1 MKLVLIA
8 FAMAAM
14 GLMGL
19 PSSSIAIVVESG
31 DFVVEVQDLKD
42 LAFGTGSG
50 LYVAPTATERVDYN
64 TLAATLLSGNVTGAD
79 TQATALDYDLV
90 EFTDTISGRVFHG
103 LRERLVG
110 GAPTRGWGS
119 YFLDLSFQADAL
131 VEVPH
136 PLFDTN
142 SWEIAANAF
151 VHSGA
156 RGFQMTGA
164 HRNANG
170 IGTADVADLTNTI
183 FHEVHTAWK
192 MSSKKDGICTVR
204 NPLSVTGTAGDC
216 LTMSIQA
223 ARGIALKLYCVLR

>member
-1 MKLVLIA
+1 M
-8 FAMAAM
+8 
-14 GLMGL
+14 
-19 PSSSIAIVVESG
+19 ESG

-42 LAFGTGSG
+42 LAFGTSSG
-50 LYVAPTATERVDYN
+50 LYVAPTATEVGDFN

-79 TQATALDYDLV
+79 TQAAALDYDLV

-110 GAPTRGWGS
+110 GAPTRG
-119 YFLDLSFQADAL
+119 FL
-131 VEVPH
+131 
-136 PLFDTN
+136 
-142 SWEIAANAF
+142 
-151 VHSGA
+151 
-156 RGFQMTGA
+156 MTGA

-223 ARGIALKLYCVLR
+223 ARGIALKPYCVLR